1 LCFRGTGL
9 KSARFTSSGHIVPE
23 RISPP
28 VFHTIATYHSPESV
42 LDFVGKPAPPYIDT
56 RSTTPII
63 SAPTTPVR
71 QPHRSLFKRIFGS
84 RDTKTHQ
91 SKITVNTAVPRNIT
105 ETFAELEAGS
115 PFKRQDSPFSELHS
129 ENIFEL
135 YSPDTESLGSSATS
149 PTYWP
154 SRGVIQQL

>member
-1 LCFRGTGL
+1 LKNKITGNL
-9 KSARFTSSGHIVPE
+9 SEFTSSGHIVPE

-28 VFHTIATYHSPESV
+28 VVYTIATYHSPESV
-42 LDFVGKPAPPYIDT
+42 FDFVGKPAPPYIDT
-56 RSTTPII
+56 RSTTSTV

-91 SKITVNTAVPRNIT
+91 SQITLDTAVPSNIT
-105 ETFAELEAGS
+105 QNQHVAETFAELEAGS
-115 PFKRQDSPFSELHS
+115 PFSELHS
-129 ENIFEL
+129 ESIVEL
-135 YSPDTESLGSSATS
+135 HSPDTKSLGSSAIS

-154 SRGVIQQL
+154 PRGVIQ